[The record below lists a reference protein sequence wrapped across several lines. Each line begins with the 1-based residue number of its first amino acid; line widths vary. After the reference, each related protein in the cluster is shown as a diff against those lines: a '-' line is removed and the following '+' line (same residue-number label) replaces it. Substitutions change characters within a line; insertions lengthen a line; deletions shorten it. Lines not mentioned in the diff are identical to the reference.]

1 MKVVNVNGVTY
12 LATLEEGENG
22 ILLSDAMEI
31 GGSAVNQS
39 IVTEYYKRG
48 NVGKLKTVNF
58 GGSGISYSVSELGD
72 DAVMFCKIA
81 DLAIA
86 QAKKTA
92 VLNLENREFDSV
104 LGKL

>member
-1 MKVVNVNGVTY
+1 MKVVTVNGKTY
-12 LATLEEGENG
+12 LAVMEGDGNG
-22 ILLSDAMEI
+22 IVLTEAMEI
-31 GGSAVNQS
+31 GSQGVSQTV
-39 IVTEYYKRG
+39 VTAYYKQG
-48 NVGKLKTVNF
+48 NVGQLKTVNF
-58 GGSGISYSVSELGD
+58 GGSGISYSVSELND

-86 QAKKTA
+86 QAKKVA